1 MSAKVKDD
9 HNRWRNKTV
18 AFRMSPEEAEKLD
31 RFVRISGLKK
41 QEYLI
46 KRALQEEIVVSGS
59 VRTYKMLRNELSLLI
74 KSQVLF
80 QKIQWRKWRHNKET
94 VLKGGHA

>member
-1 MSAKVKDD
+1 MWCCYYEGNARSKKVQ
-9 HNRWRNKTV
+9 
-18 AFRMSPEEAEKLD
+18 EKLG
-31 RFVRISGLKK
+31 FT
-41 QEYLI
+41 Y
-46 KRALQEEIVVSGS
+46 
-59 VRTYKMLRNELSLLI
+59 VRTDPKGDTLLGYTLPEIENVLRKADFDDKSLLI